1 MENIVLQVNIEGMQD
16 KVRTDWNSLA
26 DNLKKRGMDEVAL
39 NQLHTELRAGLR
51 VSTRGLTLSMVS
63 AETLM
68 RRWKGLSVSQESRL
82 SRKGFCA
89 AEPEL
94 ILFLG
99 LVAVGL
105 PAVAQ

>member
-39 NQLHTELRAGLR
+39 NQLHTELCAGLR

-63 AETLM
+63 AETFNAALE
-68 RRWKGLSVSQESRL
+68 GIISESR
-82 SRKGFCA
+82 KQ
-89 AEPEL
+89 
-94 ILFLG
+94 
-99 LVAVGL
+99 
-105 PAVAQ
+105 AQSQGVLRS

>member
-26 DNLKKRGMDEVAL
+26 DELKTRGMDDVAL

-63 AETLM
+63 AEPFNEALE
-68 RRWKGLSVSQESRL
+68 GIISG
-82 SRKGFCA
+82 SRKQ
-89 AEPEL
+89 
-94 ILFLG
+94 
-99 LVAVGL
+99 
-105 PAVAQ
+105 AQSQGEVRS

>member
-63 AETLM
+63 AETFNVALE
-68 RRWKGLSVSQESRL
+68 GIISESR
-82 SRKGFCA
+82 KQ
-89 AEPEL
+89 
-94 ILFLG
+94 
-99 LVAVGL
+99 
-105 PAVAQ
+105 AQSQGVLRS